1 MDLNLVNIITL
12 AYIGDAVYEVYIR
25 EYLIKKG
32 IAKVDELQREA
43 VKYVSAKSQCKILER
58 LIDNDILNENELD
71 IVKRGRNYKRTSHPK
86 NTDIITYKMSSGFE
100 ALIGY
105 LYLNN
110 EKDRL
115 DRIINYVLEGDMYEK
130 EINQFCYLYFIIDWM

>member
-1 MDLNLVNIITL
+1 MDVNLINVITL
-12 AYIGDAVYEVYIR
+12 AYIGDAVYEVYVR
-25 EYLIKKG
+25 EYLIRNG
-32 IAKVDELQREA
+32 IAKVEDLQKEA
-43 VKYVSAKSQCKILER
+43 VKYVSAKSQCKILTYLMDREV
-58 LIDNDILNENELD
+58 LTDIELD

-110 EKDRL
+110 DRERL
-115 DRIINYVLEGDMYEK
+115 TVIMNYILGGDYE
-130 EINQFCYLYFIIDWM
+130 ENN

>member
-1 MDLNLVNIITL
+1 MDLNLINVITL
-12 AYIGDAVYEVYIR
+12 AYIGDAVYEVYVR

-32 IAKVDELQREA
+32 IAKVEELQKES
-43 VKYVSAKSQCKILER
+43 VKYVSAKSQCKILSY
-58 LIDNDILNENELD
+58 LMDNNLLTEIELD
-71 IVKRGRNYKRTSHPK
+71 VVRRGRNYKRSSHPK

-100 ALIGY
+100 AMIGY

-115 DRIINYVLEGDMYEK
+115 NEIINYILGGIYEK
-130 EINQFCYLYFIIDWM
+130 ENS

>member
-1 MDLNLVNIITL
+1 MNIDLINVISL
-12 AYIGDAVYEVYIR
+12 AYLGDSVYEIYVR

-32 IAKVDELQREA
+32 IAKVEDLQREA
-43 VKYVSAKSQCKILER
+43 VKYVSAKSQCKILSY
-58 LIDNDILNENELD
+58 LMDNNLLTEIELD
-71 IVKRGRNYKRTSHPK
+71 VVRRGRNYKRTSHPK

-100 ALIGY
+100 AMIGY

-115 DRIINYVLEGDMYEK
+115 NEIINYILGGSYEK
-130 EINQFCYLYFIIDWM
+130 ENN